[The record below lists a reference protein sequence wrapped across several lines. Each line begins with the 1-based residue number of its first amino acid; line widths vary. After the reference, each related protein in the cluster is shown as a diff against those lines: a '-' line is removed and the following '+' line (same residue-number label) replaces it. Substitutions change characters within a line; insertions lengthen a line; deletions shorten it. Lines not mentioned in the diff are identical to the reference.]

1 MAYAVSSGR
10 WPHLKSH
17 LRRDDA
23 APKMGHRGSSF
34 RLVVFAVAAVVL
46 MAAMVW
52 FGDGLDP
59 WWPLMWFAP
68 LPVMV
73 IAVRSGWRAAAV
85 VSFLGMLLGSFSMW
99 HYFRAMGLP
108 VLLWFGL
115 YGTASVVFMAG
126 VLLFRALVLR
136 GRAWAGVVSLPAL
149 MVGFEYVR
157 NIALPH
163 GTAGSLAYTQLH
175 FLPFLQL
182 ASITGPWGMSFVLL
196 LFPSA
201 LAAGFALRTSA
212 MRQAAWIVGGVL
224 GLIAAVL
231 LFGAVRLARP
241 AGEMVRVGLIASDAP
256 GNARPTGRVEDT
268 ERLLNDYAA
277 VAERLVADGAQVVVI
292 PEKLGVMP
300 EVDAG
305 KIDAIFQPLADRT
318 GATIVA
324 GVERDTASA
333 KYNEARVYEPKSAVR
348 TYDKHHML
356 PPFESYLTPG
366 TTLTVLKKHAAR
378 WGIGICKDMDFT
390 GLSRKDGL
398 AGVGLM
404 LVPAWDFDMDRTWH
418 GHIAVM
424 RGVESGFS
432 IARAAKFGYLT
443 VSDSRGR
450 IVAETRSD
458 AAPFAT
464 LMAEVSA
471 AHHRTFFLVAGDW
484 FVVVAVV
491 LVVWVLVELDRVRR
505 RLAG

>member
-1 MAYAVSSGR
+1 MAYEVSSGR
-10 WPHLKSH
+10 GSWLKPH

-23 APKMGHRGSSF
+23 APKMGHPGSVF
-34 RLVVFAVAAVVL
+34 RLVAFAVAAVVL
-46 MAAMVW
+46 TAVMVW
-52 FGDGLDP
+52 FGDGLEP

-68 LPVMV
+68 LPVLV
-73 IAVRSGWRAAAV
+73 FAVRSGWRAAAV
-85 VSFLGMLLGSFSMW
+85 VSLLGMMLGSFSMW

-136 GRAWAGVVSLPAL
+136 GRVWAGVVSLPAL
-149 MVGFEYVR
+149 MVCFEYVR
-157 NIALPH
+157 NVALPH

-182 ASITGPWGMSFVLL
+182 ASVTGLWGMTFVLM
-196 LFPSA
+196 LFSTA
-201 LAAGFALRTSA
+201 LAAGFALRTGA
-212 MRQAAWIVGGVL
+212 PGQAAGIVGGVA
-224 GLIAAVL
+224 GLIAVVL
-231 LFGAVRLARP
+231 VFGAVRLARP
-241 AGEMVRVGLIASDAP
+241 AGEMVKVGLIASDAP

-268 ERLLNDYAA
+268 ERLLGDYAA
-277 VAERLVADGAQVVVI
+277 VAGRLVADGAQVVVI

-348 TYDKHHML
+348 TYDKHHLL

-366 TTLTVLKKHAAR
+366 TTLTVLKKNSAT
-378 WGIGICKDMDFT
+378 WGVGICKDMDFT

-404 LVPAWDFDMDRTWH
+404 LVPAWDFGMDRTWH

-432 IARAAKFGYLT
+432 LARAAKFGYLT

-450 IVAETRSD
+450 VVAETRSD

-464 LMAEVSA
+464 LVAEVPA
-471 AHHRTFFLVAGDW
+471 AHRATFFLVAGDW
-484 FVVVAVV
+484 FVWVAAG
-491 LVVWVLVELDRVRR
+491 LLVWVLVEIGRVRR
-505 RLAG
+505 PKAS

>member
-1 MAYAVSSGR
+1 MEYATDSGR
-10 WPHLKSH
+10 GKV
-17 LRRDDA
+17 A
-23 APKMGHRGSSF
+23 A
-34 RLVVFAVAAVVL
+34 LALAAVACCAV
-46 MAAMVW
+46 MVW
-52 FGDGLDP
+52 FGDGLNP

-68 LPVMV
+68 LPVLV
-73 IAVRSGWRAAAV
+73 FAARSGWRAAAA
-85 VSFLGMLLGSFSMW
+85 VSFLGMMLGSFSMW
-99 HYFRAMGLP
+99 HYFHAMRLP
-108 VLLWFGL
+108 VLLWF
-115 YGTASVVFMAG
+115 VVYVPAAAVFAAG
-126 VLLFRALVLR
+126 VLLFRALLAR
-136 GRAWAGVVSLPAL
+136 GRGWAAVVSLPAL
-149 MVGFEYVR
+149 MVCFEYVR

-201 LAAGFALRTSA
+201 LAAGVALRQRA
-212 MRQAAWIVGGVL
+212 PGQAAGIVGGVL

-231 LFGAVRLARP
+231 IFGAVRLARP

-256 GNARPTGRVEDT
+256 GNESTAENVAGM
-268 ERLLNDYAA
+268 ERLFNDYAA
-277 VAERLVADGAQVVVI
+277 VAERLVAHGAQVVVI
-292 PEKLGVMP
+292 PEKVGLVS
-300 EVDAG
+300 EADAG
-305 KIDAIFQPLADRT
+305 KMDAIFQPLADRS

-333 KYNEARVYEPKSAVR
+333 KYNEARVYEPELAVR

-366 TTLTVLKKHAAR
+366 TTLTVLKEHAAP
-378 WGIGICKDMDFT
+378 WGVGICKDMDFT

-404 LVPAWDFDMDRTWH
+404 LVPAWDFVIDRTWH

-443 VSDSRGR
+443 LSDSRGR

-464 LMAEVSA
+464 LVAEVPA
-471 AHHRTFFLVAGDW
+471 AHHATFFLVAGDW
-484 FVVVAVV
+484 FAAVAAV
-491 LVVWVLVELDRVRR
+491 LLVWVLVEIGRR
-505 RLAG
+505 PRAS